1 MMTGTDGRLPSSF
14 RDPSGF
20 VFRYEGS
27 VYRRIVGAHR
37 GDFDRLIDSGL
48 YRALADEGL
57 LVAHEVVES
66 GHGAA
71 SSPTPVSA
79 GDITIRPAQI
89 PFVSYP
95 YEWCF
100 SQLKDAA
107 LLTLEIQQRA
117 LSHGQWLKDASAYNV
132 QFVRG
137 APIFIDTL
145 SFEPYPEGAPWV
157 AYQQFCRHFLAPLAL
172 MAHSHIDLRAL
183 LRTGIDGIDLDL
195 ASRLLPFRTRLSFA
209 LLTHI
214 HLHAASLRR
223 HQATDPDAGAVPRK
237 EVRGRVSASAMLGLV
252 DNLQAAVR
260 RIEWKPRGTEWG
272 DYYEATNYSD
282 AALSHKREL
291 IESLV
296 IRTRPSAVWDLG
308 ANTGLFSR
316 VAAAQ
321 GVETVAF
328 DVDPA
333 AVEKSYRQV
342 RSGSKG
348 PDGVV
353 TEQHM
358 LPLLMDLTNP
368 SSNLGWA
375 GEERMSLESR
385 GPADLVL
392 ALALVHHLAIGN
404 NVPLPM
410 LAAYLRRLARSL
422 AIEFVPKSDSQVK
435 RLLASREDIFPSY
448 TQDGFEAAFAEHF
461 ELVERVP
468 VRDSERTLYVFR

>member
-1 MMTGTDGRLPSSF
+1 MSGTDGRLPSSF

-20 VFRYEGS
+20 VFRHEE
-27 VYRRIVGAHR
+27 VVHRRVAGAHR
-37 GDFDRLIDSGL
+37 ADFDRLIESGL
-48 YRALADEGL
+48 YRALADDRL
-57 LVAHEVVES
+57 LVSHEVVEP

-71 SSPTPVSA
+71 ASPPPSSERDVTL
-79 GDITIRPAQI
+79 RPEQI

-145 SFEPYPEGAPWV
+145 SFESYPEGAPWV

-172 MAHSHIDLRAL
+172 MAHSHVELRAL
-183 LRTGIDGIDLDL
+183 LRTGIDGIALDL
-195 ASRLLPFRTRLSFA
+195 ASRLLPLRTRLSFS

-223 HQATDPDAGAVPRK
+223 HQETSPDAGTVPQK
-237 EVRGRVSASAMLGLV
+237 EIRGGVSGSAMLGLV
-252 DNLQAAVR
+252 DNLQSAVR
-260 RIEWKPRGTEWG
+260 GLEWKPKGTEWG
-272 DYYEATNYSD
+272 DYYDATNYSD
-282 AALSHKREL
+282 AAQSHKREL

-296 IRTRPSAVWDLG
+296 VRAKPAMVWDLG

-316 VAAAQ
+316 LAAAQ
-321 GVETVAF
+321 GIDTVAF

-342 RSGSKG
+342 RSGLVDSSE
-348 PDGVV
+348 VV

-368 SSNLGWA
+368 SSDLGWA
-375 GEERMSLESR
+375 GEERMSLASR

-410 LAAYLRRLARSL
+410 VAAYLRRLGRTL

-435 RLLASREDIFPSY
+435 RLLASREDIFPDY
-448 TQDGFEAAFAEHF
+448 TQDGFEAAFGEHF
-461 ELVERVP
+461 ELVERVA
-468 VRDSERTLYVFR
+468 VRDSERVLYVYR